1 MKFTLRIKK
10 SKTFK
15 YILKKGKYVKG
26 EFLTI
31 HICKTK
37 YENSINFFGVCVSK
51 KNGNSVQRNKLKR
64 WVREV
69 YKSEEQKLK
78 KGYNISVHTSSKCKY
93 YPTCSEYTKQA
104 VDKYGI
110 IKGSVLGIIRILKC
124 NPFSKGGVD
133 KLK

>member
-78 KGYNISVHTSSKCKY
+78 KGYNIVFLYKKTTTISNTNYNLLKNDIEKCFESVDLYEK
-93 YPTCSEYTKQA
+93 
-104 VDKYGI
+104 
-110 IKGSVLGIIRILKC
+110 
-124 NPFSKGGVD
+124 
-133 KLK
+133 